1 MEFSYTCH
9 VTSLLV
15 LDSGQLTR
23 SKEGVKESLTPFQHK
38 YQILPA
44 DRTATWHQILCVHI
58 EPVSEGEK
66 KKQSTAY
73 CRKVLPPC
81 RCKSS
86 KSHFTTAAYNPRSLN
101 KTLRQV
107 SPRQPLTCKVNISY
121 QKQTAVT

>member
-66 KKQSTAY
+66 KKTING
-73 CRKVLPPC
+73 VLQEGASPMQVQIIKITFHHSRVQPQ
-81 RCKSS
+81 KSE
-86 KSHFTTAAYNPRSLN
+86 
-101 KTLRQV
+101 
-107 SPRQPLTCKVNISY
+107 
-121 QKQTAVT
+121 